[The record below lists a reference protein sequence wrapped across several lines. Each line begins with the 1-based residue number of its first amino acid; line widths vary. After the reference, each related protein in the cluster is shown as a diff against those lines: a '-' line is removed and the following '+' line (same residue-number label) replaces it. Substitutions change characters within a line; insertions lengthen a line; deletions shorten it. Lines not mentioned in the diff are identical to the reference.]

1 MASPEELLKIVE
13 APVENQKSNE
23 NSETENQTEDSSQ
36 NDVDENKH
44 KTKHET
50 EKNIKKI
57 EDDLDI
63 LRKELETEKQNNVI
77 LKSQINHIHNNQQL
91 LQRNNDAKKDKP
103 KNKSFKEF
111 IQDNKKILITII
123 VLFVIAVVITFLINK
138 LSIFKAKPEIKET
151 NENDE

>member
-44 KTKHET
+44 ET
-50 EKNIKKI
+50 EKSIKKI

-63 LRKELETEKQNNVI
+63 LRKELENEKKNNVI

-138 LSIFKAKPEIKET
+138 LSIFKAKPEINET